1 MFKKGKSDNSGKN
14 PEHLTSQG
22 KFAVFFCYWR
32 EFYEMYSMRD
42 GENKQFD
49 QRKIKIFDENVQK
62 NVNSDD
68 CYICA
73 THPYNER
80 QENCEKCG

>member
-1 MFKKGKSDNSGKN
+1 
-14 PEHLTSQG
+14 
-22 KFAVFFCYWR
+22 
-32 EFYEMYSMRD
+32 MYSMRD